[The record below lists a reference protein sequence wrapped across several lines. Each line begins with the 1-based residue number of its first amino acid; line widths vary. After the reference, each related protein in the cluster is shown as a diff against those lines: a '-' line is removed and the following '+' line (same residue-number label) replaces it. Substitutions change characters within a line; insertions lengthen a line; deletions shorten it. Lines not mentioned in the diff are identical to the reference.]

1 MNSFTTRTEFGRLL
15 VRNPLRRAAAL
26 MAAAT
31 LACSAHAEQ
40 DGAYD
45 PGFGSVGRTWIDVT
59 SSNSDEST
67 KLIRLPNGNFFM
79 GGYCGNTA
87 IACAAWLTPSGELA
101 TGYGTSG
108 TGTAW
113 FSDFPGWP
121 NDNFGVW
128 DAAAFADGRVALAI
142 QGDNTHLAVLSA
154 DGTGLDPAVGNGAGY
169 ISPPFQPLRIRV
181 AAQQVLVAGA
191 ASTAPYDFVL
201 ARYDSSFHLD
211 TSFGNS
217 GYATI
222 AFNDGRFF
230 PYGMTLQRDGKIVVV
245 GSVFSTPGAL
255 GIVRLTAGGDPDPDF
270 GVNSDGRY
278 ESTYASQYG
287 AIGIDIVEDK
297 KGRLVVA
304 GLVGTGTNNE
314 GKWLVNRLLS
324 GGAVDPSF
332 NGGNPQLFAIFDTSR
347 EDSPSACCVALQ
359 SDNRIVVAGTMDR
372 PVTYD
377 KYFALARFTDNGAFD
392 SSFGNGG
399 QSYGDMST
407 QAPNVKTDFPN
418 SLVIVPGGIVIGGT
432 TGANGEDRFV
442 ATKVQID
449 LLFAADFE

>member
-1 MNSFTTRTEFGRLL
+1 MNAFMARIT
-15 VRNPLRRAAAL
+15 RRAACGIAIAWIAASAL
-26 MAAAT
+26 PARAG
-31 LACSAHAEQ
+31 LQ

-45 PGFGSVGRTWIDVT
+45 PTFGSVGRTWIDVT
-59 SSNSDEST
+59 SSNSDDSR

-79 GGYCGNTA
+79 AGGCGTYD

-108 TGTAW
+108 IGTTW

-121 NDNFGVW
+121 NDNYGAW
-128 DAAAFADGRVALAI
+128 DAAAFPDGRVAVAMV
-142 QGDNTHLAVLSA
+142 GDNSHLALLRA
-154 DGTGLDPAVGNGAGY
+154 DGTGLDSAVGNGAGY
-169 ISPPFQPLRIRV
+169 TTPPFQTLRIRV
-181 AAQQVLVAGA
+181 AAQQILVAGA
-191 ASTAPYDFVL
+191 ATNAPYDFIL

-222 AFNDGRFF
+222 AFGDGRFY
-230 PYGMTLQRDGKIVVV
+230 PYGMTLQRDGKIVVI
-245 GSVFSTPGAL
+245 GSVWSTPSAL
-255 GIVRLTAGGDPDPDF
+255 GIVRFTAGGDPDPDF

-287 AIGIDIVEDK
+287 AMGFDIVADK
-297 KGRLVVA
+297 KGRLVFA
-304 GLVGTGTNNE
+304 GFVGTGSSNNS
-314 GKWLVNRLLS
+314 GKWLVNRLQS

-347 EDSPSACCVALQ
+347 EYGPSACCVALQ

-372 PVTYD
+372 PETYD
-377 KYFALARFTDNGAFD
+377 KYFALARFTEYGAFD

-407 QAPNVKTDFPN
+407 QAPNVQTDFPH
-418 SLVIVPGGIVIGGT
+418 SLVIVPGGIVVGGT
-432 TGANGEDRFV
+432 TGANGENRFT

>member
-1 MNSFTTRTEFGRLL
+1 MALERTPRCAH
-15 VRNPLRRAAAL
+15 NPYRRFAAL
-26 MAAAT
+26 IAAAT
-31 LACSAHAEQ
+31 LASPVHATQ

-45 PGFGSVGRTWIDVT
+45 PTFGSVGRTWIDVT
-59 SSNSDEST
+59 SSNSDESR

-79 GGYCGNTA
+79 AGGCGA
-87 IACAAWLTPSGELA
+87 YDIACAAWLTPSGELA

-108 TGTAW
+108 IGTTW

-142 QGDNTHLAVLSA
+142 LGDNTHLAVLRA
-154 DGTGLDPAVGNGAGY
+154 DGTGLDAAVGNGAGY
-169 ISPPFQPLRIRV
+169 ISPPFQPLRVRV
-181 AAQQVLVAGA
+181 AAQQVLVAGT
-191 ASTAPYDFVL
+191 ASTAPHDFVV

-230 PYGMTLQRDGKIVVV
+230 PYGITLQRDGKIVVV
-245 GSVFSTPGAL
+245 GSVSSTPDAL

-270 GVNSDGRY
+270 GINSDGRY

-287 AIGIDIVEDK
+287 ALGFDIVADK
-297 KGRLVVA
+297 KGRLVFA
-304 GLVGTGTNNE
+304 GFVGTGTNNS

-347 EDSPSACCVALQ
+347 EYGPSAFCVALQ

-372 PVTYD
+372 PETYN
-377 KYFALARFTDNGAFD
+377 KYFALARFTDDGAFD

-407 QAPNVKTDFPN
+407 QAPNVISDYPN
-418 SLVIVPGGIVIGGT
+418 SLVIVPGGIVIGGAT
-432 TGANGEDRFV
+432 SANGEDRFT

-449 LLFAADFE
+449 LLFAADFD

>member
-1 MNSFTTRTEFGRLL
+1 MALERTSRGA
-15 VRNPLRRAAAL
+15 RNPYRRFAAL
-26 MAAAT
+26 IAAAT
-31 LACSAHAEQ
+31 LASPVHAIQ

-45 PGFGSVGRTWIDVT
+45 PTFGSVGRTWIDVT
-59 SSNSDEST
+59 SSNSDVST

-79 GGYCGNTA
+79 AGGCGNYG

-108 TGTAW
+108 IGTTW

-121 NDNFGVW
+121 NDNFGAW
-128 DAAAFADGRVALAI
+128 DAAAFPDGRVAVAML
-142 QGDNTHLAVLSA
+142 GDNSHLALLRA
-154 DGTGLDPAVGNGAGY
+154 DGTGLDSAVGNGAGY
-169 ISPPFQPLRIRV
+169 MTPPFQTLRIRV
-181 AAQQVLVAGA
+181 AGQQVLVAG
-191 ASTAPYDFVL
+191 TATTSPYDFVL
-201 ARYDSSFHLD
+201 ARYDTSFHLD

-222 AFNDGRFF
+222 AFSDGRFY

-245 GSVFSTPGAL
+245 GSVLSTPSAV

-287 AIGIDIVEDK
+287 AIGFDIVADK
-297 KGRLVVA
+297 KGRLVFA
-304 GLVGTGTNNE
+304 GLVGTGANNE
-314 GKWLVNRLLS
+314 GKWLVNRLQS

-332 NGGNPQLFAIFDTSR
+332 NGGSPQQFAIFDSSR

-372 PVTYD
+372 PATYN
-377 KYFALARFTDNGAFD
+377 KYFALARFTDYGAFD

-407 QAPNVKTDFPN
+407 QAPNVQTDLPH
-418 SLVIVPGGIVIGGT
+418 SLVIVPGGIVVGGTT
-432 TGANGEDRFV
+432 TGANGEDRFT

>member
-1 MNSFTTRTEFGRLL
+1 MALERTSRGA
-15 VRNPLRRAAAL
+15 RNPYRRFAAL
-26 MAAAT
+26 IAAAT
-31 LACSAHAEQ
+31 LASPVHAIQ

-45 PGFGSVGRTWIDVT
+45 PTFGSVGRTWIDVT
-59 SSNSDEST
+59 SSNSDVST

-79 GGYCGNTA
+79 AGGCGNYG

-101 TGYGTSG
+101 IGYGTSG
-108 TGTAW
+108 IGTTW

-121 NDNFGVW
+121 NDNFGAW
-128 DAAAFADGRVALAI
+128 DAAAFPDGRVAVAML
-142 QGDNTHLAVLSA
+142 GDNSHLALLRA
-154 DGTGLDPAVGNGAGY
+154 DGTGLDSAVGNGAGY
-169 ISPPFQPLRIRV
+169 MTPPFQTLRIRV
-181 AAQQVLVAGA
+181 AGQQVLVAG
-191 ASTAPYDFVL
+191 TATTSPYDFVL

-222 AFNDGRFF
+222 AFSDGRFY

-245 GSVFSTPGAL
+245 GSVLSTPSAV

-287 AIGIDIVEDK
+287 AIGFDIVADK
-297 KGRLVVA
+297 KGRLVFA
-304 GLVGTGTNNE
+304 GLVGTGANNE
-314 GKWLVNRLLS
+314 GKWLVNRLQS

-332 NGGNPQLFAIFDTSR
+332 NGGSPQQFAIFDSSR

-372 PVTYD
+372 PATYN
-377 KYFALARFTDNGAFD
+377 KYFALARFTDYGAFD

-407 QAPNVKTDFPN
+407 QAPNVQTDLPH
-418 SLVIVPGGIVIGGT
+418 SLVIVPGGIVVGGTT
-432 TGANGEDRFV
+432 TGANGEDRFT